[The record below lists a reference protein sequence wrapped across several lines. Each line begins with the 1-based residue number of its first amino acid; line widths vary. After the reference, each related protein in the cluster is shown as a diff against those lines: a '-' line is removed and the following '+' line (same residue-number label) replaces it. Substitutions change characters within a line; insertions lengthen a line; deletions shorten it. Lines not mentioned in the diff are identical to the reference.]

1 MSPRAKFIVSLLV
14 FTGVLIGALSG
25 LYLKRRNDD
34 LAEQFRERS
43 LWRAQVFA
51 GLAPHHLSTDDW
63 NELFGTIFTAFD
75 VLYAQVVYK
84 GRVQAM
90 HGSLSVPLAR
100 PLAKETFLYGSY
112 TPQIFEARTAEGQA
126 YLDILYP
133 LALYIVGEPSD
144 PESYVRLGLSR
155 APFEQELRGE
165 ILLVVLV
172 ALVILILS
180 WLTVWWLAHRLFP
193 GKAQKSERVTA
204 APSSSLHAE
213 SDLSATQIG
222 SLGAQSAQTNASV
235 MAALVVD
242 NVGKRVFLRGTEV
255 KLSPKEYELLRLL
268 ASEPGRVFSNEEILQ
283 AVWAGRQWATAQDV
297 KQYIYFVR
305 RKLEADPE
313 NPRFIITVRGF
324 GYKLNL
330 G

>member
-25 LYLKRRNDD
+25 LYLKRRNDG

-51 GLAPHHLSTDDW
+51 GLAPQHLSTNDW
-63 NELFGTIFTAFD
+63 NELFSTIFTAFD

-84 GRVQAM
+84 GHVQAM
-90 HGSLSVPLAR
+90 HGSISVPLAR
-100 PLAKETFLYGSY
+100 PLAKETFLYESY
-112 TPQIFEARTAEGQA
+112 APQIFEARTAEGQA

-180 WLTVWWLAHRLFP
+180 WLAVGWLAHRFFSE
-193 GKAQKSERVTA
+193 KAQKSERVTA
-204 APSSSLHAE
+204 VLSSSLHAE
-213 SDLSATQIG
+213 SDLPATQIG
-222 SLGAQSAQTNASV
+222 SWGAQSAQTNASM
-235 MAALVVD
+235 MADLVVD
-242 NVGKRVFLRGTEV
+242 NMGRRVFLRGAEV

-297 KQYIYFVR
+297 KQYIYFIR